1 MFPIPTPT
9 PARAIVD
16 RAAPISLAATT
27 IINKNK
33 YVDKN

>member
-1 MFPIPTPT
+1 MFPIPIPT

-27 IINKNK
+27 INIL
-33 YVDKN
+33 